1 MTDLP
6 DEMTAA
12 VLQGPGR
19 VSIEAVPTPAVGSED
34 VLVAVDLCG
43 ICGSDLHF
51 VLEGWARP
59 GTWQGHEWVG
69 TVAAAGSSVER
80 WSVGDAVVGGP
91 RRACG
96 KCPGCRAGRPAL
108 CRRRDDPG
116 ATEGAG
122 AFATYKRVHQDELL
136 ALPEGLDPR
145 AAALAEPLAVALHA
159 INRGVVDADTRV
171 LVMGAGP
178 IGALAIAVLRSW
190 NITTIACVEP
200 NPARAAL
207 AERLGATSVRRPED
221 LDVPSI
227 AEPSRVVDD
236 AVDVVLE
243 CSGKASAME
252 AGLAQLDWGGTLVL
266 VGAGIEPPRLDPN
279 RVLLDELIVT
289 GAFEYDAGGFEAA
302 LHLLASGVLPVD
314 DLLEPQVVGLDGLID
329 AMRGLADGRL
339 TGKVLV
345 QP

>member
-1 MTDLP
+1 MTEVP
-6 DEMTAA
+6 AEMSAA
-12 VLQGPGR
+12 VLHGPGR
-19 VSIEAVPTPAVGSED
+19 LSVESVPTPAVGDDD
-34 VLVAVDLCG
+34 VLVAVELCG
-43 ICGSDLHF
+43 VCGSDLHM

-69 TVAAAGSSVER
+69 QVVAVGSSVTA

-96 KCPGCRAGRPAL
+96 RCAGCRAGRPTL
-108 CRRRDDPG
+108 CRHRDDPG
-116 ATEGAG
+116 ASEGAG
-122 AFATYKRVHQDELL
+122 AFATYKRAHHDELL
-136 ALPEGLDPR
+136 ALPDGLDPR

-159 INRGVVDADTRV
+159 INRGVVDAETRV

-190 NITTIACVEP
+190 NVSHVTCVEP

-207 AERLGATSVRRPED
+207 AERLGATNVRPPAA

-227 AEPSRVVDD
+227 AEPSRVVAD

-279 RVLLDELIVT
+279 RILLDELIVT

-314 DLLEPQVVGLDGLID
+314 ELLEPEIVRLDGLLG
-329 AMRGLADGRL
+329 AMQGLASGQL
-339 TGKVLV
+339 IGKVLV